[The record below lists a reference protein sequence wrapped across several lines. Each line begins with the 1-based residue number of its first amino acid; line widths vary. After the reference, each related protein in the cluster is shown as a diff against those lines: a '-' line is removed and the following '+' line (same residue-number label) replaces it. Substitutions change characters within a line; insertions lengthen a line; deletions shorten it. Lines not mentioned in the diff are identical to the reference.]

1 MVPCWTTIMACTATA
16 TISDK
21 AEVLHSL
28 EMKGCVEVSTSPDRP
43 NIYYQFKHRT
53 TFETDL
59 GDVLDDLKANTI
71 AAQRDSFTASLW
83 TCARALI
90 CSLSL

>member
-1 MVPCWTTIMACTATA
+1 MPCRTPIMACTATA

-28 EMKGCVEVSTSPDRP
+28 EMKGCVEVSASPDRP
-43 NIYYQFKHRT
+43 NIYYQVKHRT

-59 GDVLDDLKANTI
+59 GDVL
-71 AAQRDSFTASLW
+71 
-83 TCARALI
+83 
-90 CSLSL
+90 